1 MRFLLSGLLSVAIC
15 VPMLTQ
21 AATLYIDPGMVT
33 LFRGDAVKMSV
44 RLMPEQ
50 ASGECVNAAD
60 VVITYPASIQP
71 VDVSIGRSIFSV
83 WVEDPV
89 INKEERTITFAG
101 GIPNGY
107 CGRVQGDPGLT
118 NIVADVVFRSPG
130 LQIGSAADD
139 STAVVSFTD
148 ETNVY
153 LNYGQGTKATLVTL
167 PSTISLEKN
176 AGSAIVDEWRENVAD
191 DDIPPESFSIQL
203 ERDPI
208 AFGGKYYIIFSTTD
222 KQTGVSHYEVMEEPV
237 SEFGTFSW
245 GATDAPWLRA
255 QSPYILDDQSLNST
269 IRVRAYDKAGNE
281 YVATLVPEESMR
293 TVSKQAMYTYAS
305 IGVASVVLLFALVG
319 IFVYIRRYRKARGVT
334 PSSQVPDNS
343 LAEDDENIV

>member
-1 MRFLLSGLLSVAIC
+1 MRFLSRVLFLVVTF
-15 VPMLTQ
+15 VPVFTQ
-21 AATLYIDPGMVT
+21 AATLYIDPGVAT

-44 RLMPEQ
+44 RLMPDQ
-50 ASGECVNAAD
+50 ASGECINAAD
-60 VVITYPASIQP
+60 VVIAYPASIQP

-118 NIVADVVFRSPG
+118 NIIADVVFRSPG
-130 LQIGSAADD
+130 LQIGSVVDD
-139 STAVVSFTD
+139 NQAVVSFTD

-153 LNYGQGTKATLVTL
+153 LNDGQGTKAALVTL
-167 PSTISLEKN
+167 PSTITLEKSV
-176 AGSAIVDEWRENVAD
+176 GSTIINEWGEEVAND
-191 DDIPPESFSIQL
+191 DTPPESFSILL
-203 ERDPI
+203 ERDPV

-222 KQTGVSHYEVMEEPV
+222 KQTGVSHYEVMEEP
-237 SEFGTFSW
+237 SAEFGNFSW

-255 QSPYILDDQSLNST
+255 ESPYILDDQSLNST

-281 YVATLVPEESMR
+281 YVATLVPEKSIR
-293 TVSKQAMYTYAS
+293 TVSDRTLYTYIAIGS
-305 IGVASVVLLFALVG
+305 ISLVLLIAIIVLV
-319 IFVYIRRYRKARGVT
+319 VYMRRLKRARRDSDPASADKLQEV
-334 PSSQVPDNS
+334 S
-343 LAEDDENIV
+343 DDDIV